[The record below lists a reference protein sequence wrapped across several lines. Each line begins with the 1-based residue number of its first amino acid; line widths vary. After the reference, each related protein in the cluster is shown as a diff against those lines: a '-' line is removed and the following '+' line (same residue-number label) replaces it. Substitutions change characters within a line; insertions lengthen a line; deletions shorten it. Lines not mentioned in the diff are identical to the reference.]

1 MKRVRV
7 RVRVRVMVRARVCI
21 LKCER
26 SELLEFPIH
35 NLLKS
40 LFTLKMILAIK
51 HCMSLKQPS
60 ILQTFRAANFGYR

>member
-7 RVRVRVMVRARVCI
+7 RVTVCI

-40 LFTLKMILAIK
+40 FTLKMILAIK

-60 ILQTFRAANFGYR
+60 ILQTFTAANFGYR